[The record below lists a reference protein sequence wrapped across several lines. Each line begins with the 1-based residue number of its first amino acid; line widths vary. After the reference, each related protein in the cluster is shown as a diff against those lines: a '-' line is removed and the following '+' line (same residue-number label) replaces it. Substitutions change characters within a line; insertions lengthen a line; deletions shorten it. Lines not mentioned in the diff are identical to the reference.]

1 MASSTA
7 VDETYSRLLMATYN
21 INRPEKLMC

>member
-7 VDETYSRLLMATYN
+7 VDKTYSHLLMATYN
-21 INRPEKLMC
+21 INRPDKLMC